1 MAKTISIQLQEKGDF
16 KRTFSFLKKMKEKRW
31 ISKLDYYGELG
42 VRYLAEATPK
52 DTNKTAASWGY
63 EIVNEEDNV
72 TIRWYNTN
80 IVKDYF
86 NVALMLQY
94 GHGTRNGTW
103 IEGRDYIN
111 PAMQKVM
118 EEAAGK
124 IWEEVAKS

>member
-1 MAKTISIQLQEKGDF
+1 MQERGDF
-16 KRTFSFLKKMKEKRW
+16 KKTFSFLKKMKERKW
-31 ISKLDYYGELG
+31 ISQLDYYGELG
-42 VRYLAEATPK
+42 VRYLSEATPK
-52 DTNKTAASWGY
+52 DTGKTAVSWGY
-63 EIVNEEDNV
+63 EIENEEDDV
-72 TIRWYNTN
+72 TLRWYNTN

-124 IWEEVAKS
+124 IWEEVSKS

>member
-16 KRTFSFLKKMKEKRW
+16 KKTFSFLKKIKEKRW
-31 ISKLDYYGELG
+31 ISQLDHYGELG

-52 DTNKTAASWGY
+52 DTGKTAASWGY

-72 TIRWYNTN
+72 TLRWYNTN

-124 IWEEVAKS
+124 IWEEVNKS